1 MVKKRGK
8 NFKEKLKIYE
18 MRLDGGSLS
27 LVKGWGAL
35 NDTFSRLTRKII
47 SSNITYIILHIISFT
62 VSFTVSFTLFAQLE
76 T

>member
-47 SSNITYIILHIISFT
+47 SSNIT
-62 VSFTVSFTLFAQLE
+62 
-76 T
+76 